1 MADSAR
7 GRIVWYELMTTDMKA
22 AQQFYG
28 AIVGWT
34 VTPFDGAPDP
44 YAMFMRNGQMPT
56 AGVMAIP
63 AGMNFPPHWGM
74 YVAVD
79 KLEDAVVQIE
89 KLGGAALSPV
99 IEVPNIGRM
108 RTMLD
113 PQKAAFS
120 VYESATEHLPDAPRE
135 VGDAS
140 WHELMTTDASA
151 ALKFYGQI
159 FGWQESTVMD
169 MGPMGK
175 YHIFK
180 GCSYGDGAGAS
191 ALGHLLPGARRR
203 RVRRTGRASW
213 RQDPQRPNGS
223 AGRQPHCELPG
234 SAGRAFLA
242 SCDEAVSW
250 RGCRAPTFSTSS
262 SAFSSTSRRR
272 CLRLRMRRRTIPAP
286 ARTS

>member
-79 KLEDAVVQIE
+79 KLEDAVAQIE

-180 GCSYGDGAGAS
+180 GGSYDLGGMMNKPPEMAQVPPHWGIYFRVPDVDAS
-191 ALGHLLPGARRR
+191 AEQVARHGGKILNGPMEVPGGSRI
-203 RVRRTGRASW
+203 VNC
-213 RQDPQRPNGS
+213 QDPQG
-223 AGRQPHCELPG
+223 AH
-234 SAGRAFLA
+234 
-242 SCDEAVSW
+242 
-250 RGCRAPTFSTSS
+250 FSLH
-262 SAFSSTSRRR
+262 A
-272 CLRLRMRRRTIPAP
+272 MKP
-286 ARTS
+286 